1 MAGHRARWTTGATLP
16 LAVAVT
22 LGTTGCSGGG
32 TPSGSASQA
41 ASAVSSLASQA
52 DSMLSSATAEAGRR
66 LGEVKNGIDA
76 RSAVTL
82 GTPAT
87 ASDGH
92 ATVAVRVENRAGSAK
107 SFAVRVDFKDS
118 GGNLLDTVLVTVP
131 GVPAGKTATATA
143 RSIRELSG
151 PVRAEVG
158 TALRY

>member
-1 MAGHRARWTTGATLP
+1 MAGHRARGTTGAA
-16 LAVAVT
+16 LAVAVA

-32 TPSGSASQA
+32 STPSGSASDA

-52 DSMLSSATAEAGRR
+52 DEMLSSATAEAGRR
-66 LGEVKNGIDA
+66 LDEVKNGIDA

-82 GTPAT
+82 GAPAT

-92 ATVAVRVENRAGSAK
+92 ATVAVRVENTAGSTK
-107 SFAVRVDFKDS
+107 SFAVQVDFKDS
-118 GGNLLDTVLVTVP
+118 GGNLLDTVVVTVP
-131 GVPAGKTATATA
+131 DVPPGKTAKATA
-143 RSIRELSG
+143 RSVRKLSA

>member
-16 LAVAVT
+16 LAVAVA

-32 TPSGSASQA
+32 TTSGSASQA

-66 LGEVKNGIDA
+66 LGEVRNGIDA

-118 GGNLLDTVLVTVP
+118 GGNLLDTVVVTVP

>member
-1 MAGHRARWTTGATLP
+1 MAGHRARWTTGATL
-16 LAVAVT
+16 AVAVAVV

-32 TPSGSASQA
+32 APSGSASQA

-52 DSMLSSATAEAGRR
+52 DAMLSSATAEASRR
-66 LGEVKNGIDA
+66 LDEVKNGIDA
-76 RSAVTL
+76 RNAVAL

-118 GGNLLDTVLVTVP
+118 GGNLLDTVVVTVP

-143 RSIRELSG
+143 RSLRKLSG